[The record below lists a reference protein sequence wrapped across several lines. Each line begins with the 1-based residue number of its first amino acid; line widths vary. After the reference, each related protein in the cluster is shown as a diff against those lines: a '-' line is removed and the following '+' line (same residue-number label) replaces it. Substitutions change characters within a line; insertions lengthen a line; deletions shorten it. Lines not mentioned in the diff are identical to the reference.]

1 MWNPSTTRL
10 WNNALQIAY
19 HSLYSISV
27 NVGGHVIQKK
37 SLCIPAITNPA
48 SLSSPQ
54 SLCLCLS
61 HSLSLSHKP
70 PPSHARPSLPI
81 FSLCLQSCV
90 LFYHSLSL
98 YIGSFSLM
106 PALSVLWHPPRRS
119 WRGLGA
125 FRVATGLFVDVG
137 PGQLSSTSSVFWLN
151 RSRKKYIYNIPV
163 LSPATFYWH

>member
-1 MWNPSTTRL
+1 MLNYITRIKVQIRVLMWNTATTRL
-10 WNNALQIAY
+10 WNNAHQIAY

-37 SLCIPAITNPA
+37 KSLSIPAITNPA

-81 FSLCLQSCV
+81 F
-90 LFYHSLSL
+90 FYHSLSL

-106 PALSVLWHPPRRS
+106 PALSVLWHPSRRS
-119 WRGLGA
+119 RRGLGA
-125 FRVATGLFVDVG
+125 FRVATDLFVDVG
-137 PGQLSSTSSVFWLN
+137 PGQLSSASFCFLTE
-151 RSRKKYIYNIPV
+151 
-163 LSPATFYWH
+163 